1 VAVADD
7 TQFFTTR
14 FVEPDSQFVPH
25 AAVRFGVSFRNA
37 AQQQQ
42 QFANHQLRHGTGVGE
57 RGVKDRN
64 TAFRC
69 SIQINLVGT
78 DAEAANRNQ
87 FFRRGNNIFS
97 QVSTGS
103 QANEM
108 GITDGRFQLF
118 GVQRAFVKFDVG
130 VTCRTKAIECF

>member
-1 VAVADD
+1 
-7 TQFFTTR
+7 
-14 FVEPDSQFVPH
+14 
-25 AAVRFGVSFRNA
+25 VRFGVRFRNA

-64 TAFRC
+64 TAFGG
-69 SIQINLVGT
+69 SIQVNLVGT
-78 DAEAANRNQ
+78 DAEAADSHQ
-87 FFRRGNNIFS
+87 LFRRGNNIFS

-103 QANEM
+103 QANEV

-118 GVQRAFVKFDVG
+118 GIERAFVKFDVG
-130 VTCRTKAIECF
+130 VTCRTKAIDCFLMHALDQQEFNLVFLQ